1 MSIETARPPAHPDG
15 AAEPRLPL
23 GSRPTPSSDPLPSSP
38 VDREW
43 SRVFQ
48 LEPGAAQ
55 LARLHGRTRLTMLR
69 WPGNRESATQV
80 VGILVGNAVK
90 HADPGAQHDDRL
102 LRLRLAI
109 TEDHALLID
118 VEDPLPEFRH
128 FERAQAAELGCGL
141 WTVRRLGGALS
152 WHLCEHGGK
161 AVRARL
167 IPGLVQP

>member
-1 MSIETARPPAHPDG
+1 M
-15 AAEPRLPL
+15 
-23 GSRPTPSSDPLPSSP
+23 
-38 VDREW
+38 
-43 SRVFQ
+43 FQ
-48 LEPGAAQ
+48 LESGATQ
-55 LARLHGRTRLTMLR
+55 LARLHARTRLTMLR

-80 VGILVGNAVK
+80 VGILIGNAVK
-90 HADPGAQHDDRL
+90 HADPGAQHEDRL

-118 VEDPLPEFRH
+118 VEDPLPEFRQ
-128 FERAQAAELGCGL
+128 FEQARAGEIGGGL

-152 WHLCEHGGK
+152 WHLPEHGGK